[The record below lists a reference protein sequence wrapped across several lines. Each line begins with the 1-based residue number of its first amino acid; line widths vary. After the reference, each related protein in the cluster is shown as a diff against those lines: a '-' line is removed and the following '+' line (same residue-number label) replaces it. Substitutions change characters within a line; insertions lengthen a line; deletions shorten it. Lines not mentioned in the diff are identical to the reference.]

1 MRDAGSIPADGNS
14 KLSPPSHG
22 SVAVVSIS
30 VVLVICSNRAARV
43 QLPSALSRPRQALSK
58 DRAWHGRKALSGELR
73 GTVRAVRV
81 RIPLAFLGPRQALS
95 KDRAWHGSNYD
106 IMVTCS
112 IRFEQCGFESRCRT
126 CPFCTRTRIRTRIT
140 HVRIH
145 VVCHRKNLMSPKQ
158 IIRLGIHFGRHK

>member
-22 SVAVVSIS
+22 SVVVVSIS
-30 VVLVICSNRAARV
+30 VVLVSCSNRAARV
-43 QLPSALSRPRQALSK
+43 QFPSALSRPRQALSK

-106 IMVTCS
+106 IVVTCS
-112 IRFEQCGFESRCRT
+112 IRFEQCGFESHCRT
-126 CPFCTRTRIRTRIT
+126 YHFT
-140 HVRIH
+140 HVRAFVHRH
-145 VVCHRKNLMSPKQ
+145 VSHHVCSYLRG
-158 IIRLGIHFGRHK
+158 IIRAEFNVVAKNR

>member
-30 VVLVICSNRAARV
+30 VVLVSCSNRAARV

-58 DRAWHGRKALSGELR
+58 DSAWPGRKALSGELR

-95 KDRAWHGSNYD
+95 KDRAWRGSNYD

-112 IRFEQCGFESRCRT
+112 IRFEQCGFESHCRT
-126 CPFCTRTRIRTRIT
+126 YYFTQLTRTCAFVHRHVSHHVCSYLRGVIRAEFD
-140 HVRIH
+140 
-145 VVCHRKNLMSPKQ
+145 VVAKNK
-158 IIRLGIHFGRHK
+158 